1 MPPIPKKY
9 LIAAAVVAALLL
21 GWFAFAAW
29 TDYARDG
36 AEEVATYSDL
46 VAAAERGDI
55 ASVTFRGDGAHAVTP
70 DGQRLRVVVPVTD
83 DLLKELRGRKIAIA
97 FEEEAG
103 GLVSGTVSVLEK
115 LAPFLVIGLLIGA
128 LLLSGGQFLGGSRAT
143 RVRPRDTGTVF
154 ADVAGVDEAKDE
166 LRETVE
172 FLRDPRRF
180 AMAGAR
186 VPKGILLVGPPG
198 TGKTMLA
205 KAAAGEAGVPFFTVS
220 GSDFVEM
227 FVGLGAARVR
237 SVFKTARAAAPC
249 LLFIDEVDALAG
261 KRGESNSHSEREQ
274 TLNQLL
280 VEMDG
285 IVNGGVGGGE
295 VVVIAATNRAEMLD
309 PAVTRPG
316 RFDRHIHVALPDVA
330 GREAILGVH
339 TGRLHLAP
347 DVCVRTVARGTPGFS
362 GAELANLTNE
372 AALSAAR
379 NGRVIVG
386 MADFEA
392 AKDRVLMGN
401 ERRSLALSSH
411 ERRLT
416 AYHEAGHALV
426 SIRCPEADP
435 IHKATII
442 PRGRALGMVVRLP
455 EGDRV
460 SVSRAKLLADIA
472 VAMAGRAA
480 EDLVFGPD
488 AVTTG
493 AEADFRA
500 ATDLA
505 RRMVTAWGM
514 SDAIGYVAHAGN
526 DPAVVRSER
535 TAWRIDEEVRRIT
548 DEGMERARRILAADR
563 AALERIT
570 ASLLERETL
579 SGEEIGALA
588 EEERETEAA

>member
-1 MPPIPKKY
+1 MPPIPKK
-9 LIAAAVVAALLL
+9 IIAALLAIAALVL
-21 GWFAFAAW
+21 GWIAFAAW
-29 TDYARDG
+29 TDFSQRRT
-36 AEEVATYSDL
+36 EEPITYSDF
-46 VAAAERGDI
+46 VASAERGEV
-55 ASVTFRGDGAHAVTP
+55 ASVTFADGAAHLVMT
-70 DGQRLRVVVPVTD
+70 DGRRHRAVVPVTD
-83 DLLKELRGRKIAIA
+83 ELLKELRGRVGAIA
-97 FEEEAG
+97 FDDGPG
-103 GLVSGTVSVLEK
+103 GLLPRTMAVLDK
-115 LAPFLVIGLLIGA
+115 LAPVLVVGLLVGV
-128 LLLSGGQFLGGSRAT
+128 LLLSGGQFLGMGRAT
-143 RVRPRDTGTVF
+143 RVRPRDTRTVF
-154 ADVAGVDEAKDE
+154 ADVAGVDEAKEE

-172 FLRDPRRF
+172 FLRDPGRF

-205 KAAAGEAGVPFFTVS
+205 KAAAGEAGVPVFTAS

-237 SVFKTARAAAPC
+237 NVFRTARANAPC

-285 IVNGGVGGGE
+285 ILEGGA
-295 VVVIAATNRAEMLD
+295 VVVVAATNRAEMLD

-316 RFDRHIHVALPDVA
+316 RFDRHIHVGLPDVA
-330 GREAILGVH
+330 GREAILDVH
-339 TGRLHLAP
+339 AGRLRLAP
-347 DVCVRTVARGTPGFS
+347 DASMRTVARGTPGFS
-362 GAELANLTNE
+362 GAELANLANE
-372 AALSAAR
+372 AALAAAR
-379 NGRVIVG
+379 NGRVVVT

-392 AKDRVLMGN
+392 AKDRVLLGS
-401 ERRSLALSSH
+401 ERRSLALSEH

-426 SIRCPEADP
+426 SVRCPEADP

-480 EDLVFGPD
+480 EELVFGAD

-514 SDAIGYVAHAGN
+514 SEAIGFVAHAGSE
-526 DPAVVRSER
+526 PAAVRSER
-535 TAWRIDEEVRRIT
+535 TAWRIDEEIRRIT
-548 DEGMERARRILAADR
+548 DEGMEHARRLLLTSR
-563 AALERIT
+563 PALERI
-570 ASLLERETL
+570 AVALLERETL
-579 SGEEIGALA
+579 SGAEIADLA
-588 EEERETEAA
+588 RFEAATEAA

>member
-1 MPPIPKKY
+1 MPPIPKKVIVA
-9 LIAAAVVAALLL
+9 LAAIAALLL
-21 GWFAFAAW
+21 GWLAFAAW
-29 TDYARDG
+29 TDYARES
-36 AEEVATYSDL
+36 AETPATYSDFI
-46 VAAAERGDI
+46 AAAERGEV
-55 ASVTFRGDGAHAVTP
+55 AEAVFREDGAHVVTT
-70 DGQRLRVVVPVTD
+70 DGRRLHVVLPVTD
-83 DLLKELRGRKIAIA
+83 DLLKELRGHKVAMT
-97 FEEEAG
+97 FDDGPG
-103 GLVSGTVSVLEK
+103 GLVPGTMNILEK
-115 LAPFLVIGLLIGA
+115 LAPFLVVGLLLGA
-128 LLLSGGQFLGGSRAT
+128 LLLSGGQFLGMGRAT
-143 RVRPRDTGTVF
+143 RVRPRDTRTVF
-154 ADVAGVDEAKDE
+154 ADVAGVDEAKEE

-205 KAAAGEAGVPFFTVS
+205 KAAAGEAGVPVFTAS

-237 SVFKTARAAAPC
+237 NVFKTARANAPC
-249 LLFIDEVDALAG
+249 ILFIDEVDALAG

-285 IVNGGVGGGE
+285 IMGNGAEGGA

-316 RFDRHIHVALPDVA
+316 RFDRHIHVGLPDVA
-330 GREAILGVH
+330 GRESILGVH
-339 TGRLHLAP
+339 TERLRLAP

-379 NGRVIVG
+379 NGRVVIT
-386 MADFEA
+386 MNDFEA
-392 AKDRVLMGN
+392 AKDRVLMGS
-401 ERRSLALSSH
+401 ERRSLALSDH

-416 AYHEAGHALV
+416 ACHEAGHALV
-426 SIRCPEADP
+426 SLRCPEADP

-460 SVSRAKLLADIA
+460 SVSRAKLQADIA

-480 EDLVFGPD
+480 EELVFGD
-488 AVTTG
+488 AAVTTG

-514 SDAIGYVAHAGN
+514 SEAIGFVAHAGN

-548 DEGMERARRILAADR
+548 DEGMERARRILTSNRSALDR
-563 AALERIT
+563 ISNA
-570 ASLLERETL
+570 LLERETL
-579 SGEEIGALA
+579 SGSEIFDLA
-588 EEERETEAA
+588 AAERETEAA

>member
-9 LIAAAVVAALLL
+9 LTALATIAALLL

-29 TDYARDG
+29 ADYARDG
-36 AEEVATYSDL
+36 AEEIATYSDL
-46 VAAAERGDI
+46 VAAAERGEI

-70 DGQRLRVVVPVTD
+70 DGQRLRAIVPVTD
-83 DLLKELRGRKIAIA
+83 DLLKELRGRRIAIA
-97 FEEEAG
+97 FEEETG
-103 GLVSGTVSVLEK
+103 GLVSGTVSVLET
-115 LAPFLVIGLLIGA
+115 LAPFLVLALLIGA
-128 LLLSGGQFLGGSRAT
+128 LLLSGGQFLGGNRAT

-154 ADVAGVDEAKDE
+154 ADVAGVDEAKEE
-166 LRETVE
+166 LRETVQ

-237 SVFKTARAAAPC
+237 SVFKTARASAPC

-285 IVNGGVGGGE
+285 IVDGGE

-316 RFDRHIHVALPDVA
+316 RFDRHIHVGLPDVA

-339 TGRLHLAP
+339 TGRLRLAP

-401 ERRSLALSSH
+401 ERRSLALSDH

-416 AYHEAGHALV
+416 AYHEAGHALA

-514 SDAIGYVAHAGN
+514 SEAIGHVAHAGN

-535 TAWRIDEEVRRIT
+535 TAWRIDEEIRRIT

-570 ASLLERETL
+570 AALLERETL
-579 SGEEIGALA
+579 SGEEIGNLA
-588 EEERETEAA
+588 AEERETEAA

>member
-1 MPPIPKKY
+1 MPQIPKR
-9 LIAAAVVAALLL
+9 LVAAAAVVAGLLTA
-21 GWFAFAAW
+21 WIAFAAW
-29 TDYARDG
+29 WDYDARQ
-36 AEEVATYSDL
+36 AEEQATYSVLLDKATQGE
-46 VAAAERGDI
+46 VASI
-55 ASVTFRGDGAHAVTP
+55 TFSGGAAHATTA
-70 DGQRLRVVVPVTD
+70 DGKRLRALMPVTD
-83 DLLKELRGRKIAIA
+83 EVLKELRARKVAIT
-97 FEEEAG
+97 FEDSPG
-103 GLVSGTVSVLEK
+103 GLLDQTVGVLEK
-115 LAPFLVIGLLIGA
+115 LAPFLILGLLVAGLAVSGA
-128 LLLSGGQFLGGSRAT
+128 PFLGGGRAT
-143 RVRPRDTGTVF
+143 RIRPQDTGTVF

-205 KAAAGEAGVPFFTVS
+205 KAAAGEAGVPFFAAS

-237 SVFKTARAAAPC
+237 SLFRTARANAPC
-249 LLFIDEVDALAG
+249 LLFIDEIDALAG

-285 IVNGGVGGGE
+285 IVEGGD

-316 RFDRHIHVALPDVA
+316 RFDRHIHVALPDVS
-330 GREAILGVH
+330 GREAILEVH
-339 TGRLHLAP
+339 AGRLKLAP
-347 DVCVRTVARGTPGFS
+347 DVCIRTVARGTPGFS

-379 NGRVIVG
+379 NGRVTVTS
-386 MADFEA
+386 ADFES
-392 AKDRVLMGN
+392 AKDRVLMGT
-401 ERRSLALSSH
+401 ERRSLALSDH

-416 AYHEAGHALV
+416 ACHEAGHALV
-426 SIRCPEADP
+426 SLLCPEADP

-460 SVSRAKLLADIA
+460 SVSRAKLMADIA

-480 EDLVFGPD
+480 EELVFGQD

-514 SDAIGYVAHAGN
+514 SDTIGFVAHAGGESG
-526 DPAVVRSER
+526 PLRSER
-535 TAWRIDEEVRRIT
+535 TAWHIDEEIRRIT
-548 DEGMERARRILAADR
+548 DEGMERARQLLSGNR
-563 AALERIT
+563 AALDRI
-570 ASLLERETL
+570 ARALLEQETL
-579 SGEEIGALA
+579 TGDEIGLLA
-588 EEERETEAA
+588 HPERATEAA

>member
-1 MPPIPKKY
+1 MPTLPKRPM
-9 LIAAAVVAALLL
+9 IALAALAALLAAWL
-21 GWFAFAAW
+21 GFAAW
-29 TDYARDG
+29 YDHAQRAG
-36 AEEVATYSDL
+36 EQPATYSAL
-46 VAAAERGDI
+46 IERAGRGEI
-55 ASVTFRGDGAHAVTP
+55 ASITFSDDTGHAVAT
-70 DGQRLRVVVPVTD
+70 DGTRSRIVMPVTD
-83 DLLKELRGRKIAIA
+83 DLLKELRSHKVAIA
-97 FEEEAG
+97 FDDG
-103 GLVSGTVSVLEK
+103 PVGLMAQTVGVLDRA
-115 LAPFLVIGLLIGA
+115 APFLVVA
-128 LLLSGGQFLGGSRAT
+128 LLVGGLALSGGQFFGMGRAT
-143 RVRPRDTGTVF
+143 RIRPEDTGTVF
-154 ADVAGVDEAKDE
+154 ADVAGVDEAKEE
-166 LRETVE
+166 LRETVQ
-172 FLRDPRRF
+172 FLKDPRRF

-205 KAAAGEAGVPFFTVS
+205 KAAAGEAGVPFFAAS

-237 SVFKTARAAAPC
+237 NLFKAARANAPC
-249 LLFIDEVDALAG
+249 LLFIDEIDALAG

-285 IVNGGVGGGE
+285 IVEGGD
-295 VVVIAATNRAEMLD
+295 VVVIAATNRSEMLD
-309 PAVTRPG
+309 AAVLRPG
-316 RFDRHIHVALPDVA
+316 RFDRHIHVSLPDVA

-339 TGRLHLAP
+339 AGRLTLAP
-347 DVCVRTVARGTPGFS
+347 DVCARTVARGTPGFS
-362 GAELANLTNE
+362 GAELANLANE

-379 NGRVIVG
+379 QGRVVVT
-386 MADFEA
+386 MADFET
-392 AKDRVLMGN
+392 AKDRVLMGV
-401 ERRSLALSSH
+401 ERRSLALSAH

-426 SIRCPEADP
+426 SLRCPEADP

-480 EDLVFGPD
+480 EEIVFGQD
-488 AVTTG
+488 HVTTG

-505 RRMVTAWGM
+505 RRMVAAWGM
-514 SDAIGYVAHAGN
+514 SEAIGFVAHAGSE
-526 DPAVVRSER
+526 PGVRSER
-535 TAWRIDEEVRRIT
+535 TAWRIDEEIRRIT
-548 DEGMERARRILAADR
+548 DEGMEHARRLLRSDR
-563 AALERIT
+563 TALDSIAR
-570 ASLLERETL
+570 ALLERETL
-579 SGEEIGALA
+579 TGDEITGLA
-588 EEERETEAA
+588 DQEVERATEAA